1 MDRYELRDA
10 LLAAGVSPDAFQL
23 ADAHEQ
29 QPVPPDFWFLRPGD
43 EGWEIGPYE
52 RGRYKLW
59 RRCPTE
65 AEAVDAL
72 HRILVGRPAGGAG
85 AA

>member
-1 MDRYELRDA
+1 MDRYELRAA

-23 ADAHEQ
+23 ADAHEH

-43 EGWEIGPYE
+43 GGWEIGPYE

-59 RRCPTE
+59 RRYATE
-65 AEAVDAL
+65 AEASAAL
-72 HRILVGRPAGGAG
+72 FHILAEHSTS
-85 AA
+85 